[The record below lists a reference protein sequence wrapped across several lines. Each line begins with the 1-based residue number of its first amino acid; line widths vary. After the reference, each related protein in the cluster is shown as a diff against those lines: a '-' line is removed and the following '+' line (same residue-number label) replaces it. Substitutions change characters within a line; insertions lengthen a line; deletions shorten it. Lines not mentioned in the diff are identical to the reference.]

1 MKGGVAVS
9 SPQPL
14 TGGPEIAGL
23 MYHEVTD
30 DPTSSGFQR
39 PGALPYT
46 LSRAAFQRHLDAI
59 AGGALQPELVSDLNL
74 RAGENGRA
82 RHLLLTFDDGGASA
96 MYVLE
101 ELARRGWKAHFF
113 IITGRIGER
122 RFLKPA
128 DIRTIRSAGHI
139 IGTHSHTH
147 PDIFRRLPRELM
159 ATEWRVSRAILEGLL
174 GEPCLAASVPGGD
187 ISRVVLESVAESGI
201 RYVFTSEPLLTPGR
215 IGDTWVLGRVILKAG
230 VSPATIRRLVA
241 FRGWQRVQL
250 LRRLGGIAR
259 SLFPPLYAQY
269 VRLRTRER
277 TF

>member
-1 MKGGVAVS
+1 M
-9 SPQPL
+9 
-14 TGGPEIAGL
+14 PEIAGL

-30 DPTSSGFQR
+30 DPKTSGFQR

-46 LSRAAFQRHLDAI
+46 LTPAAFELHLNAI
-59 AGGALQPELVSDLNL
+59 AAGPLRPELVSDLNL
-74 RAGENGRA
+74 NSNGTQPQ

-96 MYVLE
+96 MHVAE
-101 ELARRGWKAHFF
+101 ELARRNWKAHFF

-122 RFLKPA
+122 TFLKPS
-128 DIRTIRSAGHI
+128 DIRVLHSAGHV

-147 PDIFRRLPRELM
+147 PDIFRSLPRELM

-174 GEPCLAASVPGGD
+174 GESCDSASVPGGD
-187 ISRVVLESVAESGI
+187 ISRVVLETASDVGI
-201 RYVFTSEPLLTPGR
+201 RYLFTSEPQLTPHL

-230 VSPATIRRLVA
+230 VSAETIRQLIS

-259 SLFPPLYAQY
+259 ALFPPLYAQY

-277 TF
+277 PS